1 MKTKTATGLPRWI
14 TADGELNLAE
24 MPIDGILKQT
34 IDLADFERFRSGCT
48 MLGSMAHSG
57 RMEAGLYL
65 IGLLGYYAS
74 DLQRLVVIAEQ
85 LVHFRHQ
92 SSANAL
98 LAEFRRV
105 KSSNTTRRYLDQ
117 VVRTLAVL
125 PADLVDPGLLALA
138 EDDSLSQKMRAKFWN
153 IRERI
158 RI

>member
-1 MKTKTATGLPRWI
+1 MRRLPRWI
-14 TADGELNLAE
+14 TADSEIDLAE
-24 MPIDGILKQT
+24 LPIDGILKQA
-34 IDLADFERFRSGCT
+34 IDLNHFERFRSGCT

-85 LVHFRHQ
+85 LAHFRHQ

-117 VVRTLAVL
+117 VLRTLAVL
-125 PADLVDPGLLALA
+125 PAELVNPGLQALA
-138 EDDSLSQKMRAKFWN
+138 EDASFSPKMRAKFWN
-153 IRERI
+153 IRERT